1 VKVRGH
7 EIDPRRYRASM
18 RVLYGVV
25 GEGMGHA
32 TRSRV
37 VIEHLLGNGH
47 EVHVVVSG
55 RAHRFLGDAFHQRPG
70 FHIDEIAGLHLVVED
85 NALDRSESLQGNVA
99 GIPKSVAQNLAV
111 YAKALGREKPEVVI
125 SDFESCA
132 YFYGK
137 AEAVPVVSIDNMQIL
152 SRCRIPDDVAKSDAS
167 SLLLARLAVK
177 SKLPGAYHYLV
188 TSFFFPPVRKRRTS
202 LVPPILRP
210 EILAARREPGD
221 HLVVYQT
228 AEASTHLLPALR
240 SLGVEC
246 RVYGSGREG
255 DDGSLR
261 FRAFSQTGFVD
272 DLRTARAVVA
282 SAGFSL
288 MSECVHLRV
297 PMLAVPIEKQFEQE
311 LNAQMLAREG
321 FGAHARTLDRE
332 TLARFVDEAP
342 AYQEALATYAPRD
355 NGMLLAAVDELLA
368 DIERGAPPSDVLA
381 TETLGDRLTAI
392 TS

>member
-1 VKVRGH
+1 
-7 EIDPRRYRASM
+7 M

-37 VIEHLLGNGH
+37 VIEHLLASGH

-55 RAHRFLGDAFHQRPG
+55 RAHRFLRDSFRDRPR
-70 FHIDEIAGLHLVVED
+70 FQVDEIAGLHLVVEG
-85 NALDRSESLQGNVA
+85 NALDRSESVRGNAVEVPRSLA
-99 GIPKSVAQNLAV
+99 KNLAV
-111 YAKALGREKPEVVI
+111 YARVLAGKVPDLVI
-125 SDFESCA
+125 SDFESWA

-137 AEAVPVVSIDNMQIL
+137 AEDLPVVSVDNVQML
-152 SRCRIPDDVAKSDAS
+152 HRCGLPDDVVASDAA

-177 SKLPGAYHYLV
+177 AKLPGAYHYLV

-210 EILAARREPGD
+210 EILSARREPGD

-228 AEASTHLLPALR
+228 AAAATHLLPALR
-240 SLGVEC
+240 SLGIEC

-255 DDGSLR
+255 DDGNLR
-261 FRAFSQTGFVD
+261 FRAFSQAGFVD
-272 DLRTARAVVA
+272 DVRTARAVVA

-311 LNAQMLAREG
+311 LNARMLAREG
-321 FGAHARTLDRE
+321 YGAHARTLDLD
-332 TLARFVDEAP
+332 TLTQFVDEAGS
-342 AYQEALATYAPRD
+342 YQRALESYAPRD
-355 NGMLLAAVDELLA
+355 NGMVLAAVDELLG
-368 DIERGAPPSDVLA
+368 DIARGAPPSDVLA
-381 TETLGDRLTAI
+381 TETLGDRLTSIAE
-392 TS
+392 